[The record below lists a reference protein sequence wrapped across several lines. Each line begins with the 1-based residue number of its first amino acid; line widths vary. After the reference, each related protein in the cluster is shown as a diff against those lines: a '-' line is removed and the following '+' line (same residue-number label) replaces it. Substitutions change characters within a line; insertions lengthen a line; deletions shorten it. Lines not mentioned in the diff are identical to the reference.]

1 MSKLKEFRNLHHL
14 SQSKVAQECKISLR
28 MYQYYEADL
37 KIPTVYIAIRLAQV
51 LQTTVEE
58 LFPGEPPAPIYDDN

>member
-1 MSKLKEFRNLHHL
+1 MSKLKEFRIANNL
-14 SQSKVAQECKISLR
+14 SQSKVAQECNISLR
-28 MYQYYEADL
+28 MYQYYEADM

-58 LFPGEPPAPIYDDN
+58 LFPGSPESSIYEN